1 MDGANLHK
9 VAMMRLSCIEC
20 LEESD
25 DDARGWRMYLDED
38 REDPGSEL
46 LIATY
51 CPDCAVREFGP
62 IRSE

>member
-1 MDGANLHK
+1 MDGANVHK
-9 VAMMRLSCIEC
+9 VAVVRLSCIEC

-38 REDPGSEL
+38 RDEPGGEP

-51 CPDCAVREFGP
+51 CPDCAAR
-62 IRSE
+62 

>member
-1 MDGANLHK
+1 MDRANMHK
-9 VAMMRLSCIEC
+9 VAIVRLSCIEC

-25 DDARGWRMYLDED
+25 HEARGWRMYLDED
-38 REDPGSEL
+38 RDEPGNEP

-51 CPDCAVREFGP
+51 CPTCAVREFGP

>member
-9 VAMMRLSCIEC
+9 VAMVPLSCIEC
-20 LEESD
+20 LDESD
-25 DDARGWRMYLDED
+25 DEARGWRMYLDED
-38 REDPGSEL
+38 RDEPGEV

-62 IRSE
+62 IRSD